1 MKKTLLTLT
10 IILLTM
16 ATAMAGSD
24 LTVKRGNKKF
34 IKEAKGVAALEFNFE
49 GATFDDKMP
58 LTDKYPDIALLQ
70 KLAWDGFVEEF
81 NDRCKNLQV
90 VPDIDKVD
98 YKILMKVTKID
109 HFVNVMGFIPG
120 LCVRAWGTVTITD
133 AKTGEVVLEVYVDEI
148 DGGANPSPDGAFSD
162 CFEELGKQFSKLK

>member
-1 MKKTLLTLT
+1 
-10 IILLTM
+10 M

-98 YKILMKVTKID
+98 YKISMKVTKID

-148 DGGANPSPDGAFSD
+148 DGGAPPLSGRSFQRLLQGTRQAVLQAEVKSGLS
-162 CFEELGKQFSKLK
+162 EVE

>member
-1 MKKTLLTLT
+1 
-10 IILLTM
+10 M

-24 LTVKRGNKKF
+24 LTAKRGNKKF
-34 IKEAKGVAALEFNFE
+34 IKEAKGVATLEFNFE

-90 VPDIDKVD
+90 VAETDRAD
-98 YKILMKVTKID
+98 YKISMKVTKID

-120 LCVRAWGTVTITD
+120 LCVRAWGPSPSPMLKR
-133 AKTGEVVLEVYVDEI
+133 AKSFSKCMSMRLT
-148 DGGANPSPDGAFSD
+148 AARTPSPDGAFSD